1 MSDRFRV
8 ARARMVER
16 IRGKGLANETV
27 LAAMGEIPRHLYVDP
42 ALELK
47 AYGENALP
55 IGWEQTLSHPE
66 VVAFMTESLSLR
78 PGLRIL
84 EIGTGSGYQAA
95 LLARL
100 GASVRTIERIE
111 GLLGT
116 ALEHW
121 KADGFRGD
129 IKARLGDGYL
139 GWPEEGPF
147 DRILLTASPREVPE
161 TLLRQLKEDGILLLP
176 LATEEG
182 QRMVRVRR
190 GGDRAYREELGECSF
205 VPMLA
210 RTVKG

>member
-8 ARARMVER
+8 ARGRMVDR
-16 IRGKGLANETV
+16 IRAKGLASETV

-66 VVAFMTESLSLR
+66 VVAFMTESLGIR
-78 PGLRIL
+78 PGMRIL
-84 EIGTGSGYQAA
+84 EIGTGSGYQAS

-100 GASVRTIERIE
+100 GASVWTIERIE
-111 GLLGT
+111 GLLST
-116 ALEHW
+116 ALDHW
-121 KADGFRGD
+121 KADGFEGD
-129 IKARLGDGYL
+129 IKARLADGYL
-139 GWPEEGPF
+139 GWPEAGPF

-176 LATEEG
+176 LASEKG
-182 QRMVRVRR
+182 QCMVRYRR
-190 GGDRAYREELGECSF
+190 EGDRAYREELGDCSF